1 MNNAWDLPFAAW
13 NKDLQCEFVK
23 WLVDTYG
30 DKGAHQY
37 FNEFRAVKDVMAS
50 VEPKYDTNPF
60 EGYRAWKQVVW
71 ATEEPI
77 YKQPTQIITSA
88 GMLKMAQEI
97 LNNSMREVIEKHE
110 HNLT

>member
-13 NKDLQCEFVK
+13 NRDLKCEFVK

-50 VEPKYDTNPF
+50 VEPKYDTNPYTDVLAHSMLHTK
-60 EGYRAWKQVVW
+60 EVLA
-71 ATEEPI
+71 
-77 YKQPTQIITSA
+77 A
-88 GMLKMAQEI
+88 GIMKKLWGNDA
-97 LNNSMREVIEKHE
+97 NN
-110 HNLT
+110 